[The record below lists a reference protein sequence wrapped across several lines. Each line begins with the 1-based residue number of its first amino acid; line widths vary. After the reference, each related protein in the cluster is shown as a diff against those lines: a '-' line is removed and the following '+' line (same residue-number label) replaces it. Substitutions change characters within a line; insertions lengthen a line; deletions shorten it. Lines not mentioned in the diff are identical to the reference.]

1 MTAPD
6 TPTAPAV
13 GAAPPVEEPDTT
25 ASKEG
30 PAMAEQAPPATA
42 ISVVICAY
50 TEDRWND
57 LVEAVASVEAQSLAA
72 RETIVVIDHNPE
84 MLERVRRELSGV
96 VAVENS
102 EQRGLSGARNGGIA
116 VAKGEVIAF
125 IDDDA
130 LANPDW
136 LERLAEAYRDQRV
149 IGVGG
154 AVDALWLEGRPRAF
168 PEEFDWIVGCTYRG
182 LPEVTSPVRNPIGAN
197 MSFRADVFERVG
209 TFTSGIGRVGTR
221 PVGCEET
228 EFGIRA
234 TRGRP
239 EEIVLYE
246 PRARVRHR
254 VPGARGRFRYFRT
267 RCYSEGL
274 SKALVARCAGAGDA
288 LASEWTYTLRTLP
301 LGVLRGLGRALRG
314 DIGGLGRAAA
324 IVAGLA
330 ITTVGYGV
338 GVVRSRDFE
347 RTAPPA
353 PLMGH

>member
-1 MTAPD
+1 MAD
-6 TPTAPAV
+6 RGKRTPT
-13 GAAPPVEEPDTT
+13 
-25 ASKEG
+25 
-30 PAMAEQAPPATA
+30 

-50 TEDRWND
+50 TEDRWDD
-57 LVEAVASVEAQSLAA
+57 LVEAVASVDRQTLPAL
-72 RETIVVIDHNPE
+72 ETIVVIDHNPA

-96 VAVENS
+96 VAVENV

-116 VAKGEVIAF
+116 AASGEVIAF
-125 IDDDA
+125 LDDDA
-130 LANPDW
+130 LAEPDW
-136 LERLAEAYRDQRV
+136 LERLAEAYEDRRV

-154 AVDALWLEGRPRAF
+154 AVDALWLEGRPKTF
-168 PEEFDWIVGCTYRG
+168 PEEFDWVVGCTYRG

-197 MSFRADVFERVG
+197 MSFRAEVFERVG

-239 EEIVLYE
+239 DEVVLYE

-254 VPGARGRFRYFRT
+254 VPGERGRFSYFRS

-274 SKALVARCAGAGDA
+274 SKALVAGCAGPGDA

-301 LGVLRGLGRALRG
+301 LGVAHGLGRALRG

-324 IVAGLA
+324 IVAGLT

-338 GVVRSRDFE
+338 GVLRSRKFE
-347 RTAPPA
+347 SNAGPA
-353 PLMGH
+353 ELMRN